1 MVVVPLI
8 IMVPGLFN
16 LKSAIPLGVMMQVYN
31 TFGEVNGSVSVV
43 MNNWTTI
50 TEVRSIWRRLREF
63 EVKLRLCEKKLHSQI
78 TSALRG

>member
-16 LKSAIPLGVMMQVYN
+16 LKSAITLGVMMQVYN